1 MQGCPIHPPEGGSA
15 LVDGTALVPAAGLS
29 RTRRRFDLFV
39 CNHVTVSIRIAGGC
53 RQGSPGTAF
62 KLAARPADAS
72 NATDPFPDAGDVA
85 AAAFANG
92 SAHISIA
99 LDDAADPAPQL
110 FAPLALEFKP
120 QDVIAELADRNV
132 GLSSAAAGIQ
142 RGLGSQPIKCCSY
155 EFRNASDIRAA
166 RENTSARIG
175 QSASAES

>member
-15 LVDGTALVPAAGLS
+15 LVDGAALVPAAGLS
-29 RTRRRFDLFV
+29 RTRRRLVLFDSNRVMV
-39 CNHVTVSIRIAGGC
+39 CIRVAGGR
-53 RQGSPGTAF
+53 RQGSPSTAF
-62 KLAARPADAS
+62 KLAADTS
-72 NATDPFPDAGDVA
+72 NATDPFPHAGDVA

-92 SAHISIA
+92 SAHVSIA

-120 QDVIAELADRNV
+120 QDVVAELADRNV
-132 GLSSAAAGIQ
+132 GFSSAAAGVQ
-142 RGLGSQPIKCCSY
+142 RGLRSQPIKCRSY

-166 RENTSARIG
+166 RENTSACVG

>member
-1 MQGCPIHPPEGGSA
+1 M
-15 LVDGTALVPAAGLS
+15 
-29 RTRRRFDLFV
+29 
-39 CNHVTVSIRIAGGC
+39 VSIGIAGRC
-53 RQGSPGTAF
+53 RQRSSGTAF
-62 KLAARPADAS
+62 KLADAS

-132 GLSSAAAGIQ
+132 GLPSAAAGVQ
-142 RGLGSQPIKCCSY
+142 RSLGSQPIKCCSY
-155 EFRNASDIRAA
+155 EFRYTSYIRAA
-166 RENTSARIG
+166 RKNASARIG